1 MSRLEFAIR
10 FSTLVFAFALIVYV
24 IYADK
29 PIAIIASMI
38 SIIVAALSGDWS
50 RANTNTT
57 IINNDPAEGTPDET
71 E

>member
-10 FSTLVFAFALIVYV
+10 FSTLVFSFALIVYV
-24 IYADK
+24 IHADK

-57 IINNDPAEGTPDET
+57 IINNDEGASDET